1 MAKHKT
7 KPENIEPQQDTGEP
21 VDEQAVDETD
31 EQIEELELSE
41 DAANLVEELQAQ
53 RDEAVAARQRAMAD
67 FLNYQR
73 RARENEVRAA
83 REGVSAVVRSLLP
96 VLDHFDLALNQDPGQ
111 LNVEQLLDGLRIVRG
126 ELGKALQSHNVE
138 PIEPAVGAEFN
149 PNLHQAV
156 MRQPTDEQEPNT
168 VVNVL
173 QHGYVVDDMILR
185 PASVVVAAAPEGE
198 EE

>member
-7 KPENIEPQQDTGEP
+7 KPQDIETPREAEEP
-21 VDEQAVDETD
+21 VDEQAADETG
-31 EQIEELELSE
+31 EQVQELELSE
-41 DAANLVEELQAQ
+41 DAANLVEELQIQ

-83 REGVSAVVRSLLP
+83 REGVSTVVRSLLP
-96 VLDHFDLALNQDPGQ
+96 VLDHFDLALNQDAEQ
-111 LNVEQLLDGLRIVRG
+111 LTVEQLMDGLRIVRG
-126 ELGKALQSHNVE
+126 ELAKALQSHKVS

-168 VVNVL
+168 IVNVL
-173 QHGYVVDDMILR
+173 QLGYAVDDVVLR

>member
-21 VDEQAVDETD
+21 VDDQAVDETD

-126 ELGKALQSHNVE
+126 ELGKALQSHKVE